1 MKPVE
6 RMELRN
12 MSKEVE
18 PVSLISWVSSMCLAS
33 HACSPL
39 DLSMILL
46 M

>member
-1 MKPVE
+1 MKAVE

-18 PVSLISWVSSMCLAS
+18 PVSLTNWVSGMYLAS

-39 DLSMILL
+39 DLSMMLL